1 MPKVNHKVTLES
13 QEWRRALWKR
23 KCRKKWELILK
34 IAFLGNGKR
43 RSQSSFW
50 HSSRRILSMFIE
62 NSGLRYSKKKR
73 NSYYCKCSSKDLLDK
88 HTVEEIS
95 AMGQETRESAETCL
109 CSSFILSS
117 TWERILPS
125 VFESTSFRITHI
137 WLELP
142 GLTSSLITLSWTCS
156 SITGMLS
163 SRFTIRFHK
172 LGLNPRSIDQ
182 ATSIHVWY

>member
-43 RSQSSFW
+43 RSQSSYW

-88 HTVEEIS
+88 HTVEESLQKLVS
-95 AMGQETRESAETCL
+95 AVLLLWVIPEKEYFLQYLRVLLSESHT
-109 CSSFILSS
+109 F
-117 TWERILPS
+117 
-125 VFESTSFRITHI
+125 
-137 WLELP
+137 
-142 GLTSSLITLSWTCS
+142 G
-156 SITGMLS
+156 
-163 SRFTIRFHK
+163 
-172 LGLNPRSIDQ
+172 
-182 ATSIHVWY
+182 